1 MEVTAVDVHLVPSD
15 AALSGYGLNGYLVVR
30 VHTDAGVVGV
40 GEAGTWAYLEAT
52 ATAVETFGRY
62 LVGEDP
68 LRRAHHLDYCY
79 RNAHFRGGV
88 LRGALSALDVALHD
102 IAGKHHGLPV
112 YDLLGGRVRDRVR
125 VYVHAFG
132 ETVDDLAGECAAAVD
147 DGFTAVGHL
156 SPLLDEPRDEPYDE
170 THAARQARA
179 EARVERFRDAVGTD
193 ADLLLE
199 LHRRLDPKEAVPLCR
214 RLERFDPLFY
224 EDPVRP
230 DDLDATARVARAT
243 SVPVATGERL
253 THPAEFGALLRRDA
267 AEYLRPNLGLVGGF
281 TGARTVAALAEARY
295 AAVVPHNPLG
305 PVMTAAVL
313 QFAAGTPN
321 VPLVEYPYRP
331 RLGAAPRADLLVD
344 GFDREGGHLLVPD
357 GPGLGIT
364 LDESVL
370 EQPYEPR
377 AIETRLGADGS
388 VVDQ

>member
-1 MEVTAVDVHLVPSD
+1 MEVTDVDVHLVPSD

-30 VHTDAGVVGV
+30 VHTDAGLVGV
-40 GEAGTWAYLEAT
+40 GEAGTWAYLEPT

-62 LVGEDP
+62 LVGRDP
-68 LRRAHHLDYCY
+68 LRRDHHLQYCY
-79 RNAHFRGGV
+79 RNAHFRGSA
-88 LRGALSALDVALHD
+88 LMGALSALDVALHD
-102 IAGKHHGLPV
+102 VAGKHYGAPV
-112 YDLLGGRVRDRVR
+112 YDLLGGRVRDRSR
-125 VYVHAFG
+125 VYAHAFG
-132 ETVDDLAGECAAAVD
+132 ETVDELAGECAAAVD

-156 SPLLDEPRDEPYDE
+156 SPLLDEPREEPYAE
-170 THAARQARA
+170 THAARMDRA
-179 EARVERFRDAVGTD
+179 EARVERFREAVGTD

-199 LHRRLDPKEAVPLCR
+199 LHRRLDPKEAVPLCD

-230 DDLDATARVARAT
+230 DDPDAMARVAGST

-267 AEYLRPNLGLVGGF
+267 CEYVRPNLGLVGGF
-281 TGARTVAALAEARY
+281 TGARKVAALAEARY

-305 PVMTAAVL
+305 PVMTAVAL
-313 QFAAGTPN
+313 QFAAGTQN

-331 RLGAAPRADLLVD
+331 RLGAAPREDLLVD
-344 GFDREGGHLLVPD
+344 GFEREGGHLLVPD
-357 GPGLGIT
+357 GPGLGIE

-370 EQPYEPR
+370 AAAYEPR
-377 AIETRLGADGS
+377 EIRTRLGADGS

>member
-1 MEVTAVDVHLVPSD
+1 MEVTDVSVHLVPSD

-30 VHTDAGVVGV
+30 VHTDAGHVGV
-40 GEAGTWAYLEAT
+40 GEAGTWAYLEPT

-62 LVGEDP
+62 LVGRDP
-68 LRRAHHLDYCY
+68 LRRDHHLQYCY
-79 RNAHFRGGV
+79 RNAHFRGSA
-88 LRGALSALDVALHD
+88 LTGALSALDVALHD
-102 IAGKHHGLPV
+102 IAGKHYGAPV
-112 YDLLGGRVRDRVR
+112 YDLLGGQVRDRAR
-125 VYVHAFG
+125 VYAHAFG
-132 ETVDDLAGECAAAVD
+132 ETADELADECAAAVD

-156 SPLLDEPRDEPYDE
+156 SPLLDEPRDEPYAE
-170 THAARQARA
+170 THAARMDRA
-179 EARVERFRDAVGTD
+179 EARVARFRDAVGTD

-230 DDLDATARVARAT
+230 DDPDATARVADAT

-253 THPAEFGALLRRDA
+253 THPSEFGALLRRDA
-267 AEYLRPNLGLVGGF
+267 CEYVRPNLGLVGGF
-281 TGARTVAALAEARY
+281 TGASKVAALAEARY

-305 PVMTAAVL
+305 PVMTAAAL
-313 QFAAGTPN
+313 QFAAGTQN

-331 RLGAAPRADLLVD
+331 RLGAAPREDLLVD
-344 GFDREGGHLLVPD
+344 GFAREGGHLIVPD
-357 GPGLGIT
+357 GPGLGIE

-370 EQPYEPR
+370 GKPYEPR
-377 AIETRLGADGS
+377 EIETRLGADGS